1 MVATAG
7 SAKNLVRALALLK
20 LLSGNPGGMSLAEVS
35 RVGALPKPTAHRLLS
50 VLAEAGMVRETGSG
64 GYGLGPECLVL
75 GSAFLDGLDL
85 RREAR
90 EILEALVER
99 TGETCHLGIRDGD
112 RVVYVEKVESPQM
125 VQLRSR
131 IGLIAPLHTTALG
144 KVLLAYG
151 EEAEVEAL
159 FAAGLEKR
167 TANTIT
173 DLDEFR
179 VRLDLIRESGFAVD
193 DVENEEGIR
202 CVAAPVFDHD
212 GKVVASISVSGP
224 EYRVPSDRLED
235 LGKEVSDAALTL
247 SRRIG
252 YHRDIYNPG
261 EESRRRRIPSSKTAL
276 DLRNN

>member
-20 LLSGNPGGMSLAEVS
+20 VLSGNPGGMSLAEVS

-50 VLAEAGMVRETGSG
+50 VLAEAGMVREDGRG

-90 EILEALVER
+90 GVLEALVER
-99 TGETCHLGIRDGD
+99 TGETCHLGIRDGN
-112 RVVYVEKVESPQM
+112 RAVYVEKVESPQM

-131 IGLIAPLHTTALG
+131 VGLIAPLHTTALG

-159 FAAGLEKR
+159 FAADVEKR

-173 DLDEFR
+173 ELDEFR
-179 VRLDLIRESGFAVD
+179 ANLDLVRERGFAVD

-202 CVAAPVFDHD
+202 CVAAPVFDHEER
-212 GKVVASISVSGP
+212 VVASISVSGP
-224 EYRVPSDRLED
+224 EYRLSLEKMEE
-235 LGKEVSDAALTL
+235 LGILTRESALSL

-252 YHRDIYNPG
+252 YRDDVSG
-261 EESRRRRIPSSKTAL
+261 HEEERRERTMSSNTAL
-276 DLRNN
+276 DLRNR

>member
-1 MVATAG
+1 MGATAG

-20 LLSGNPGGMSLAEVS
+20 VLSGNPGGMSLAEVS

-50 VLAEAGMVRETGSG
+50 VLAEAGMVREDGSG

-90 EILEALVER
+90 GVLEALVER
-99 TGETCHLGIRDGD
+99 TGETCHLGIRDGN
-112 RVVYVEKVESPQM
+112 RAVYVEKVESPQM

-131 IGLIAPLHTTALG
+131 VGLIAPLHTTALG
-144 KVLLAYG
+144 KVLLAYD

-159 FAAGLEKR
+159 FAADVEKR

-179 VRLDLIRESGFAVD
+179 ANLGLVRERGFAVD

-202 CVAAPVFDHD
+202 CVAAPVFDHEER
-212 GKVVASISVSGP
+212 VVASISVSGP
-224 EYRVPSDRLED
+224 EYRLSLEKLEE
-235 LGKEVSDAALTL
+235 LGILTRESALSL

-252 YHRDIYNPG
+252 YRGDVSGH
-261 EESRRRRIPSSKTAL
+261 EEERRERTMSSNTAL
-276 DLRNN
+276 DLRNR

>member
-1 MVATAG
+1 
-7 SAKNLVRALALLK
+7 
-20 LLSGNPGGMSLAEVS
+20 MSLAEIS
-35 RVGALPKPTAHRLLS
+35 RAGALPKPTAHRLLS
-50 VLAEAGMVRETGSG
+50 VLMEAGMVRENASG

-90 EILEALVER
+90 GVLEALVER

-112 RVVYVEKVESPQM
+112 RVVYVEKVESPQL
-125 VQLRSR
+125 VRLRSSV
-131 IGLIAPLHTTALG
+131 GLIAPLHTTALG
-144 KVLLAYG
+144 KALLAY
-151 EEAEVEAL
+151 EEAEEVEAL
-159 FAAGLEKR
+159 FAAGVEKR
-167 TANTIT
+167 TANSIT

-179 VRLDLIRESGFAVD
+179 RNLDLVRERGFAVD

-202 CVAAPVFDHD
+202 CVATPVFDHE
-212 GKVVASISVSGP
+212 GRVIASISVSGP

-252 YHRDIYNPG
+252 YHSDIYNPG
-261 EESRRRRIPSSKTAL
+261 EESQRRRIPSSKTAL
-276 DLRNN
+276 NLRNH

>member
-1 MVATAG
+1 MVAAAG
-7 SAKNLVRALALLK
+7 SAKNLVRALALLRV
-20 LLSGNPGGMSLAEVS
+20 LSERPEGMSLAEIS
-35 RVGALPKPTAHRLLS
+35 RLGALPKPTAHRLLS
-50 VLAEAGMVRETGSG
+50 VLAEAGMVRENGRG

-90 EILEALVER
+90 EVLEALVER

-131 IGLIAPLHTTALG
+131 VGLIAPLHTTALG
-144 KVLLAYG
+144 KVLLAHG
-151 EEAEVEAL
+151 VEAEVEAEVEAM
-159 FAAGLEKR
+159 FAAGVEKR

-179 VRLDLIRESGFAVD
+179 VSLGLIRERGFAVD

-202 CVAAPVFDHD
+202 CVAAPVFDHE
-212 GKVVASISVSGP
+212 GKAVASISVSGP
-224 EYRVPSDRLED
+224 EYRVPSERLED
-235 LGKEVSDAALTL
+235 LGKEVSEAALTL

-252 YHRDIYNPG
+252 YRYDVYNLE
-261 EESRRRRIPSSKTAL
+261 EESRERAL
-276 DLRNN
+276 S